1 MIKDLTVG
9 DSKKTLWLYCLPLL
23 GSVFFQQLYNLADTV
38 VAGKFI
44 GEFALASVGNASEIT
59 LIYLA
64 FAMGCN
70 IGCSVITSQLFG
82 AKNYLG
88 VKSAVST
95 AIISFTVLCLLLMTF
110 GFTCSR
116 PILKLINTPDSILE
130 SSMLYLNIYTAGLIF
145 VFLYNISTGIYS
157 ALGDT
162 LTPFIFLVFSS
173 LSNIVVDVI
182 FVSKL
187 NMGVAGVAWATFLCQ
202 GLSCVLSLIVL
213 FFRLKSIKVEGKVKI
228 FSFKI
233 FKKLCI
239 VAIPSILQQSCI
251 SIGNIIIQAVINM
264 FGEFVIAAYTAG
276 IKLVSIATNTFM
288 AMASGVSSFVA
299 QNIGAKKLE
308 RVKDGF
314 KYGNILNFIIALV
327 LFLIYTIF
335 AKFFIGIFLD
345 STANSYTLETGVK
358 MLRIISPFFLIVCI
372 KITTDG
378 VLRGSGAM
386 KLFMVTTFTDLLIR
400 VIFVYIFAYKVGLDA
415 IWFSWAIGWGL
426 GAVAG
431 LAFYFTGL
439 WRKNLI
445 NMDNVN

>member
-162 LTPFIFLVFSS
+162 LTPFIFLVFS
-173 LSNIVVDVI
+173 
-182 FVSKL
+182 
-187 NMGVAGVAWATFLCQ
+187 
-202 GLSCVLSLIVL
+202 
-213 FFRLKSIKVEGKVKI
+213 
-228 FSFKI
+228 
-233 FKKLCI
+233 
-239 VAIPSILQQSCI
+239 
-251 SIGNIIIQAVINM
+251 
-264 FGEFVIAAYTAG
+264 
-276 IKLVSIATNTFM
+276 
-288 AMASGVSSFVA
+288 
-299 QNIGAKKLE
+299 
-308 RVKDGF
+308 
-314 KYGNILNFIIALV
+314 
-327 LFLIYTIF
+327 
-335 AKFFIGIFLD
+335 
-345 STANSYTLETGVK
+345 
-358 MLRIISPFFLIVCI
+358 
-372 KITTDG
+372 
-378 VLRGSGAM
+378 
-386 KLFMVTTFTDLLIR
+386 
-400 VIFVYIFAYKVGLDA
+400 
-415 IWFSWAIGWGL
+415 
-426 GAVAG
+426 
-431 LAFYFTGL
+431 
-439 WRKNLI
+439 
-445 NMDNVN
+445 